1 MLNIYLSLSSRTNSQ
16 KTPSLKNNAIDSSLY
31 VVAFF
36 IIFESKMVNFT
47 VGYLANTVTFSISYA
62 SEI

>member
-16 KTPSLKNNAIDSSLY
+16 KTPSLKNNAIDSSLC
-31 VVAFF
+31 VAFF
-36 IIFESKMVNFT
+36 IIVESKMVNFT
-47 VGYLANTVTFSISYA
+47 VGYLANTVTFSIPYA